1 MPSPKVLQIKRG
13 QVDEVTRLFRQ
24 YPVIGLADLHKVRAA
39 QLQSFKKASTQNVYM
54 KVIKNTLFL
63 KAIEKIEDKPEL
75 HKFSECIAGSNICLF
90 TALNPF
96 HLLILLDKG
105 KVKTTARAGDIA
117 AFDIVV
123 PRGNTGQPP
132 GPIISQLSAVG
143 LPSRIESGS
152 VWVSKD
158 TLVANE
164 GDVISER
171 LASVLTKLGI
181 KPVEAGLT
189 LDAVYDNG
197 LIIPKDQL
205 TFDLNETKQ
214 RIQKLST
221 NVVALSL
228 SIAYPTPENMT
239 MLLQLAHHRAYS
251 LSINAAI
258 PAKETIHD
266 LLAKAHDEAVRLQY
280 HTTRE
285 NPL

>member
-1 MPSPKVLQIKRG
+1 MPSPKVLQTKME
-13 QVDEVTRLFRQ
+13 QVKEVTRLFHQ

-39 QLQSFKKASTQNVYM
+39 QLQSFKKASAQNVYM
-54 KVIKNTLFL
+54 KVIKNTLFS
-63 KAIEKIEDKPEL
+63 KAIEETEDKPEL
-75 HKFSECIAGSNICLF
+75 HKFSECITGSHICLF

-96 HLLILLDKG
+96 HLVILLEKG

-123 PRGNTGQPP
+123 PRGNTGQTP
-132 GPIISQLSAVG
+132 GPIISQLSGAG

-197 LIIPKDQL
+197 LIITKDQL
-205 TFDLNETKQ
+205 TLDLNETKQ
-214 RIQKLST
+214 RVQKLSKDAF
-221 NVVALSL
+221 ALSL
-228 SIAYPTPENMT
+228 SITYPTLENMA

-258 PAKETIHD
+258 PVKETILD
-266 LLAKAHDEAVRLQY
+266 LLAKAHVEAVSLHRY
-280 HTTRE
+280 TTRE
-285 NPL
+285 ATL